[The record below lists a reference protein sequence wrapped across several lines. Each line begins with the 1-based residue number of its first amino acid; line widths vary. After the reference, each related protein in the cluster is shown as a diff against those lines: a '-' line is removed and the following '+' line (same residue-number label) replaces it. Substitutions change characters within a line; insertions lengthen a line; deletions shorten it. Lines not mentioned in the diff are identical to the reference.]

1 MAPPVPP
8 SVSSTLSQDTALGGG
23 GKSPISYCHPRGMC
37 SDWDEAGP
45 NWEGQGGALE
55 ATGVQVPCWRSR
67 GVPNLGQL
75 SRSSLR
81 PPHSTPETA
90 EFLGEDLQQ
99 VRAWASHG
107 WQGRPMQAVSRGP
120 GGDASW
126 GTRLSHSPSCWPWG
140 PQEEEKERWFLLWG
154 RTEQWEV
161 GDNLLGPITSMPS
174 PRWSSG
180 WNQPSEQP
188 TMSTSDYRPVCRA
201 RVGQIWTSG
210 W

>member
-23 GKSPISYCHPRGMC
+23 GKALYPIATPMECAPTGMRQAPTGRGREGHWKQLGSRC
-37 SDWDEAGP
+37 PVGRAGGFLTCPSSAEA
-45 NWEGQGGALE
+45 
-55 ATGVQVPCWRSR
+55 
-67 GVPNLGQL
+67 L
-75 SRSSLR
+75 S
-81 PPHSTPETA
+81 PHSTPETA

-99 VRAWASHG
+99 VHAWASHG
-107 WQGRPMQAVSRGP
+107 WQGRPMQAVGRGL
-120 GGDASW
+120 GGDPSW

-140 PQEEEKERWFLLWG
+140 PQEEERERWFLLWG
-154 RTEQWEV
+154 RTGRWEV
-161 GDNLLGPITSMPS
+161 GDNLPGPIPAVPS

-180 WNQPSEQP
+180 WNQPNEQP

-201 RVGQIWTSG
+201 RVGQIWTNG